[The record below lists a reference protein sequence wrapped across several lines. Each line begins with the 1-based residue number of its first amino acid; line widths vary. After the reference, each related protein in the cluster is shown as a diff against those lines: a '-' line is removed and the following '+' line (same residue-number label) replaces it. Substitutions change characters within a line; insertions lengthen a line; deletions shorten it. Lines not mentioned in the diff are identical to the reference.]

1 MAVGRLAH
9 VSVAAGGYAT
19 VYNNSSGTPA
29 VVSVIVGAAE
39 DATFNLRI
47 TDASSYDFT
56 NTITVATES
65 YNTDDIRIDSQTS
78 GVQNRYQ
85 FTSDTG
91 NYTTEAKNL
100 NFYLDSNTT
109 SYANYGAY
117 NATSSWEFPVR
128 AIPAIANSSYE
139 PVLFGSTT
147 QISTGYSV
155 DVSGYGGNDQYP
167 SEESRVFRMA
177 THRAGTDPFGNGWG
191 TGNYNWSWSQANS
204 NRHVAWDPWWKK
216 AYGETIGKLFMSVDN
231 SAFMRSYVIR
241 LDAQNT
247 NSRTSDSMWWNFSS
261 GNVGAEST
269 YAKPYPRIRMSCG
282 VVVLDTCAEGTTGRG
297 LYWYA
302 FDPDVPASQIV
313 DAAIEQSNQYR
324 NGIAGNTN
332 WLTSK
337 LQGGNCIF
345 MEYNPQDDHHYLFV
359 RGSTST
365 QYMLKI
371 KRDTFFTY
379 TSTNYISTISN
390 WWDPNIA
397 TAGFTLDTEGIVLLD
412 AADWSFPTFSN
423 APFTNGDCTFR
434 TYYVAENTWAMV
446 GWNTTTGARDI
457 AISNDLLTWQTF
469 DAFYSPNKYEVKA
482 TNDSTVTLKHD
493 NTKLFYTEDNFV
505 NLGTD
510 GILENGTQA
519 KILERTG
526 LMMDSGDKLIV
537 HNSGTVPLSVQVMG
551 YEGQE

>member
-29 VVSVIVGAAE
+29 VVSVIVGAAD

-100 NFYLDSNTT
+100 NFYLESNTT
-109 SYANYGAY
+109 LYANYGAY

-139 PVLFGSTT
+139 PVLFGGTT
-147 QISTGYSV
+147 DISTGFSV

-177 THRAGTDPFGNGWG
+177 THRAGTDPYGNGWS
-191 TGNYNWSWSQANS
+191 TANYNWSWSQQNS

-216 AYGETIGKLFMSVDN
+216 AYGETIGKLFMSLDN

-261 GNVGAEST
+261 GNVGAQST

-282 VVVLDTCAEGTTGRG
+282 VVVLDSCAEGTTGEG

-313 DAAIEQSNQYR
+313 DAAIEQGNAYR
-324 NGIAGNTN
+324 NGIRGSTT
-332 WLTSK
+332 WITSK

-371 KRDTFFTY
+371 KRSTFFDY
-379 TSTNYISTISN
+379 TSTNYSNTINN

-397 TAGFTLDTEGIVLLD
+397 TAGFTLGTEGIELLD

-469 DAFYSPNKYEVKA
+469 DAFYSPNKYEVTA
-482 TNDSTVTLKHD
+482 TNDINVTIKHD